1 MKESHIKYVLGID
14 NYDVDIS
21 TYTLVRI
28 VDGEF
33 DIILTKKI
41 KNKED
46 FAIEVENLSNYFN
59 ASIVMMEKEQ

>member
-28 VDGEF
+28 VNGEF